1 MKNLLFSLIVI
12 VGIVP
17 YFANAAVD
25 ENILVRG
32 IIGNAWTAQ
41 KVKVTDNFDQTFYL
55 PRAVFP
61 KKFVFQNGKNF
72 TVEITKQQFEQIELA
87 K

>member
-1 MKNLLFSLIVI
+1 MKNLLFSLIAVM
-12 VGIVP
+12 G
-17 YFANAAVD
+17 FAPVLSNAAVD

-32 IIGNAWTAQ
+32 RIGNAWTAQ
-41 KVKVTDNFDQTFYL
+41 KVKVTDNFDQTYYL

-61 KKFVFQNGKNF
+61 KKFVFQTGKTF
-72 TVEITKQQFEQIELA
+72 TIEITQHQLEKIELT